1 MLLPGQQRTKSRCAD
16 GIILINGGLKSMDD
30 ESSPAAPSSPA
41 TAKTETDT
49 SGETPSPSA
58 HAGDL
63 SAEVNRKD
71 LLSSVARVVSP
82 PPLLSLLED
91 VLDERIVPA
100 EVFDTAGSELDKHD
114 DDGEISIEAIRSLSE
129 AFVTAEA
136 TIDAELE
143 AFMNMATLAGSNDD
157 DDADDVSITTHG
169 TTEEVEI
176 SEKER
181 QELEQVDEVA
191 MLLRQNSS
199 RYAYDFGTCRTTS
212 GVSDPSNA
220 PPLTPTRRAIAS
232 TPLSSPAWQ
241 PSSRSFDV
249 MSNTR
254 IHQRAVSRLK
264 RQYCYLAATRNAA
277 AFSDLG
283 AAGSE
288 GDSGDSIAESELVAN
303 VLLLQAERMA
313 KKVTR
318 SYDGPASPK
327 CTLSPLKGSVDL
339 HLSPFSLSI
348 SPIRTVSA
356 TADRSAAKAS
366 PEQLAAIEKCLREGE
381 ALTSASTKIPQR
393 QEDFSVATAFA
404 APAPIPFLPTDN
416 EMVGLFEDQKPSRF
430 APRFA
435 LPCLNSPKIKETIS
449 ENKEED
455 DDDEENDTLSPLPPS
470 SLAKSDRWAKYK
482 KKGLKGRNSASSL
495 KSIGGIAN
503 TGKNLQARR
512 QLPNQHFSIFQQNL
526 VSMKKEEAK
535 KKALREKKEQFIED
549 ARNKKLYDSF
559 VMLKAAAATKS
570 GCAGTVNGAWL
581 KEGQWFIDFDT
592 FDTDSDE
599 KIQGDERGPNGP
611 VEKPTH
617 KFAANLVGGFRKHIV
632 RGGQFGVPKRI
643 VRR

>member
-100 EVFDTAGSELDKHD
+100 EVFNTAGSEIDEHN
-114 DDGEISIEAIRSLSE
+114 DDGEISIEIRSLSE
-129 AFVTAEA
+129 AFVMAEA
-136 TIDAELE
+136 TIDAELD

-181 QELEQVDEVA
+181 QELEEVDGVA

-199 RYAYDFGTCRTTS
+199 RYAYAFGTRTCRTTS
-212 GVSDPSNA
+212 GASETSNPPS
-220 PPLTPTRRAIAS
+220 LTPTRRGIAS
-232 TPLSSPAWQ
+232 TPLSSPASH
-241 PSSRSFDV
+241 SSRSFDV

-264 RQYCYLAATRNAA
+264 RQYCYLAATRNATA
-277 AFSDLG
+277 LSDVG
-283 AAGSE
+283 ASGRE

-313 KKVTR
+313 KVTR

-327 CTLSPLKGSVDL
+327 CTLSPLKGSVN
-339 HLSPFSLSI
+339 LSPFRLSI

-366 PEQLAAIEKCLREGE
+366 PEQLAAIEKCLCEGE
-381 ALTSASTKIPQR
+381 AMTSASRKIPQR

-435 LPCLNSPKIKETIS
+435 CLNLPKIKETIS

-512 QLPNQHFSIFQQNL
+512 QLPNQNFSIFQQNL

-599 KIQGDERGPNGP
+599 KIQGDERGPNGL